1 MGSDI
6 ESNSQLAE
14 KLKQT
19 TLALRTVAHVNK
31 DIGNYYSQPIGK
43 APDYLSTSPWLSKP
57 EIPPSDEILGME
69 DELLETS
76 EEFVD
81 IAPNKIVG
89 PWGSK
94 EEYLKAHYEL
104 LREEAVAPLR
114 DAVAIFRND
123 PDMDDN
129 KYLSAYEKVIFS
141 ASRPTISQSLIRTV

>member
-1 MGSDI
+1 MSSGI
-6 ESNSQLAE
+6 ELNSQLPE
-14 KLKQT
+14 KLQQT
-19 TLALRTVAHVNK
+19 TLALRTVARVNK
-31 DIGNYYSQPIGK
+31 DIGYYYSQTDTH
-43 APDYLSTSPWLSKP
+43 AADCLTTRPWLSKP
-57 EIPPSDEILGME
+57 EIPSSDEILGTE
-69 DELLETS
+69 DDLLETG

-81 IAPNKIVG
+81 LATNKIVG

-129 KYLSAYEKVIFS
+129 KDLSVYEKVIFS
-141 ASRPTISQSLIRTV
+141 ACPPTIPHSR